1 MTGFAAATSGVP
13 AEERL
18 IFALDFPDA
27 ESALRMVGTLGD
39 VVRFYKVG
47 LELIAAGDGAAVV
60 ERLLHDGKKVFL
72 DLKMFDVP
80 QTVGAAVAAI
90 ARVRDDGASFVTVHG
105 NDEML
110 EAAVREKGKR
120 LKVLAV
126 TALTSLDRNDLNDL
140 GFRCSVEQL
149 VLSRARR
156 ALELG
161 CDGVVS
167 SGLEARVLRDEFGDR
182 LIVVTPGIRPVDNDD
197 DQKRTVNVEQ
207 AFRNGA
213 DYIVVGRPI
222 RLADDPRAAAEAI
235 QRVIA
240 GVMDGQAQSSQS
252 L

>member
-1 MTGFAAATSGVP
+1 MTGFAAVASGVP

-27 ESALRMVGTLGD
+27 ESALRMVEMLGET
-39 VVRFYKVG
+39 VRFYKVG
-47 LELIAAGDGAAVV
+47 LELVAAGDAAMVT
-60 ERLLHDGKKVFL
+60 ERLLRDGKRVFL

-80 QTVGAAVAAI
+80 QTVGAAI
-90 ARVRDDGASFVTVHG
+90 AQVRDGGASFVTVHG
-105 NDEML
+105 NDAML
-110 EAAVREKGKR
+110 EAAVREKGER

-126 TALTSLDRNDLNDL
+126 TALTSLGRNDLDDL
-140 GFRCSVEQL
+140 GFQCSIERL

-167 SGLEARVLRDEFGDR
+167 SGLEARMLRDEFGDR

-197 DQKRTVNVEQ
+197 DQKRTVTVAQ
-207 AFRNGA
+207 AFQNGA
-213 DYIVVGRPI
+213 DYVVVGRPI

-235 QRVIA
+235 QRTIA
-240 GVMDGQAQSSQS
+240 EMMRDRGPAP
-252 L
+252 